1 MKKITVVL
9 IIITL
14 LVSEQSKA
22 QSNGA
27 AAAVAVGAGL
37 LAIGAGIA
45 AVEDMKERAELTATQ
60 WVLANQPE
68 LNSFSLKTLDFDGK
82 KTKDMSATSVITFKI
97 QEFNP
102 SDNPKLDG
110 KKQVLLAFT
119 TYGWIS
125 DQGIDFNKVS
135 WFLIDSTEWMNM
147 MVAYAKVASKEK
159 NETILTD
166 VLTNGIVVNK
176 AIKAKG
182 KPEIAFFKLEGD
194 MYLVTDYSSEMKLIY
209 NEKTLGIFLKNTGN
223 LVQMARSA
231 VINNGEFFFKINKI

>member
-1 MKKITVVL
+1 MKKWTIVLL
-9 IIITL
+9 IIIL
-14 LVSEQSKA
+14 LIPKQSKA
-22 QSNGA
+22 QNNGA

-60 WVLANQPE
+60 WVLANHPE
-68 LNSFSLKTLDFDGK
+68 LNSFSLKTLDFNGK
-82 KTKDMSATSVITFKI
+82 KTKDMSATSVISFKI

-102 SDNPKLDG
+102 TDNPKLDG

-119 TYGWIS
+119 SYGWIS

-135 WFLIDSTEWMNM
+135 WYLIDSTEWLNM
-147 MVAYAKVASKEK
+147 MVAYAKVSSKEK
-159 NETILTD
+159 NETILKEA
-166 VLTNGIVVNK
+166 LSNGVVVNK
-176 AIKAKG
+176 GIKAKG
-182 KPEIAFFKLEGD
+182 KSEIPFFKLEGD

-223 LVQMARSA
+223 LVQMGRTA
-231 VINNGEFFFKINKI
+231 VIDTHEFLFQKN

>member
-1 MKKITVVL
+1 MKKWTIVLL
-9 IIITL
+9 IIIL
-14 LVSEQSKA
+14 LVPKQSKA
-22 QSNGA
+22 QNNGA

-60 WVLANQPE
+60 WVLANHPE
-68 LNSFSLKTLDFDGK
+68 LNSFSLKTLDFNGK
-82 KTKDMSATSVITFKI
+82 KTKDMSATSVISFKI

-102 SDNPKLDG
+102 TDNPKLDG

-119 TYGWIS
+119 SYGWIS

-135 WFLIDSTEWMNM
+135 WYLIDSTEWLNM
-147 MVAYAKVASKEK
+147 MVAYAKVSSKEK
-159 NETILTD
+159 NESILKEA
-166 VLTNGIVVNK
+166 LSNGVVVNK
-176 AIKAKG
+176 GIKAKG
-182 KPEIAFFKLEGD
+182 KSEIPFFKLEGD

-223 LVQMARSA
+223 LVQMGRTA
-231 VINNGEFFFKINKI
+231 VIDTHEFLFQKN

>member
-1 MKKITVVL
+1 MKKWTIVL
-9 IIITL
+9 FIIIL
-14 LVSEQSKA
+14 LVPKQSKA
-22 QSNGA
+22 QNNGA

-60 WVLANQPE
+60 WVLANHPE
-68 LNSFSLKTLDFDGK
+68 LNSFSLKTLDFNGK
-82 KTKDMSATSVITFKI
+82 KTKDMSATSVISFKI

-102 SDNPKLDG
+102 TDNPKLDG

-119 TYGWIS
+119 SYGWIS

-135 WFLIDSTEWMNM
+135 WYLIDSTEWLNM
-147 MVAYAKVASKEK
+147 MVAYAKVSSKEK
-159 NETILTD
+159 NETILKEA
-166 VLTNGIVVNK
+166 LSNGLVVNK
-176 AIKAKG
+176 GIKAKG
-182 KPEIAFFKLEGD
+182 KSEIPFFKLEGD

-223 LVQMARSA
+223 LVQMGRTA
-231 VINNGEFFFKINKI
+231 VIDTHEFLFQKN